1 MDEQTSSSPPEQA
14 ASRWRSALHLARQV
28 VQFLVMALFMGWL
41 AGAAVKWD
49 ARFSQPPGFFRGM
62 LHGALMPMAW
72 PTLLAGVPQEIYAAR
87 NTGRPYN
94 LGYSMGVNACGALFF
109 GFTFWTFVQPR
120 RPKAPR
126 PGQRQKLQ

>member
-1 MDEQTSSSPPEQA
+1 MDEKTNSLPPEQA
-14 ASRWRSALHLARQV
+14 ASRWRATLSLARQV
-28 VQFLVMALFMGWL
+28 TQFLVMALVMGWV

-49 ARFSQPPGFFRGM
+49 ARFSSPPGFFRGM

-72 PTLLAGVPQEIYAAR
+72 PTLLAGVPQEIYAA
-87 NTGRPYN
+87 NNLGRLYN

-120 RPKAPR
+120 RPRNPT
-126 PGQRQKLQ
+126 PDQRQKLQ